1 MHGNDK
7 RNTNLHHLYDI
18 FRNNNRDTFK
28 YGISD
33 DPIDADGLSARAR
46 DQLEEL
52 NLAAE
57 FHKFDAEILVT
68 SIPGRAEAL
77 HVERQYIDAY
87 FDQHGHNPIGNK
99 FPRRKSQR

>member
-7 RNTNLHHLYDI
+7 RNSNLHHLYDI
-18 FRNNNRDTFK
+18 FRNTNRDTFK

-57 FHKFDAEILVT
+57 YHKFDAEILVT
-68 SIPGRAEAL
+68 DIPGRSAAL
-77 HVERQYIDAY
+77 QVERQYIDAY
-87 FDQHGHNPIGNK
+87 YDQHGHNPTGNK
-99 FPRRKSQR
+99 FPRRKG